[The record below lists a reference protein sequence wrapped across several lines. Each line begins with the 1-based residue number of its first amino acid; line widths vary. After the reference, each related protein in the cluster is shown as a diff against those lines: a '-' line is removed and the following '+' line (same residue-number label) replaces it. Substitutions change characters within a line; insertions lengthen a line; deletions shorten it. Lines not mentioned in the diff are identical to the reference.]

1 MPVAAEESP
10 GVIVPL
16 DVTAP
21 AILPLPYRL
30 PPFKLSEPEDGRVKL
45 PSSVVVPAVWVN
57 FDPVPVT
64 FRAVPP
70 LIETVPELLNALTL
84 ATSPEL
90 AWRFRSAPALLV
102 NVPVTFSVS
111 PAPL

>member
-1 MPVAAEESP
+1 MPVVAEESP

-21 AILPLPYRL
+21 VIVPLPNSD
-30 PPFKLSEPEDGRVKL
+30 PPFRLSVPEDGRVKL
-45 PSSVVVPAVWVN
+45 PSSVVVPAVWVY

-64 FRAVPP
+64 FRVVPA
-70 LIETVPELLNALTL
+70 LILTIHTLLNAFTL

-90 AWRFRSAPALLV
+90 ATRFSVAPALLF
-102 NVPVTFSVS
+102 N
-111 PAPL
+111 A